1 MIKVKCLVNGA
12 ISPDVRRRVSDGLSA
27 IYARRFGPH
36 AGAVQ
41 VEFTEV
47 APGLWFTAG
56 KPSDASMVL
65 GSVPPGTTQPERVA
79 LMDEVARMFSAET
92 GAVYEHVMVV
102 AADARSTA

>member
-12 ISPDVRRRVSDGLSA
+12 IAPPVREQVTQGLRD
-27 IYARRFGPH
+27 IYARRFGRD
-36 AGAVQ
+36 GESLQ

-65 GSVPPGTTQPERVA
+65 GSVPPGTAQSARVA
-79 LMDEVARMFSAET
+79 LMDEVARMFSNAT
-92 GAVYEHVMVV
+92 GSVYEHVMVV
-102 AADARSTA
+102 AADARPPA